1 MKFQRKEL
9 EPVGFQVTPLI
20 DVVLFLLSFFVVTW
34 KLTNSET
41 ELDVAVPTSAE
52 GSEPQH
58 VQTERIINVLANG
71 KVIVDRR
78 ELNTDELYDMMKKL
92 AELYKNQ
99 PIRLRADKETKYE
112 HVINVVSTC
121 TKAGIWNISFA
132 TARPQPEGP

>member
-9 EPVGFQVTPLI
+9 EPLGFQVTPLI

-52 GSEPQH
+52 GSEPQN

-78 ELNTDELYDMMKKL
+78 ELSTDELYEMMKKL

-132 TARPQPEGP
+132 TARPQP

>member
-52 GSEPQH
+52 GSEPKN

-78 ELNTDELYDMMKKL
+78 ELNTDELYQMMKKL

-132 TARPQPEGP
+132 TARPQPE